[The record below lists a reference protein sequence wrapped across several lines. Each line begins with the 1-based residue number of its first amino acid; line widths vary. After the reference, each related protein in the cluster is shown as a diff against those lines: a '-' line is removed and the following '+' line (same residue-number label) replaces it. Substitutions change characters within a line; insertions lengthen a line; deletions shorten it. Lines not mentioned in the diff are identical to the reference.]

1 MVNGFR
7 DDLSSGEIV
16 SEFSRLPMWDLVEY
30 SLRGELGTSNLLTV
44 VIPKCHC
51 ESPRRAYR
59 RH

>member
-1 MVNGFR
+1 
-7 DDLSSGEIV
+7 
-16 SEFSRLPMWDLVEY
+16 MWDLVEY